1 MKSPGPKAS
10 VSSCNLIRP
19 RIGFFSNRLTRNKAV
34 VNSPPPSTSETPLAS
49 GTAAGVFWAVA
60 RHLPGIYPRFAYLSA
75 PLISGS
81 ERNDR
86 ETANGGARRLLSVL
100 GNCYSC
106 DKPRFACRS
115 IFETDKDTEVQSFCN
130 YFDINLSVGHKLQY
144 LKFRKGENYYKVF
157 QV

>member
-1 MKSPGPKAS
+1 MDGAEFPLIAGETGGLAVKIARPPASYQRANSLVLMKSPGPKAS

-19 RIGFFSNRLTRNKAV
+19 RIGSFSNRLTRNKAV
-34 VNSPPPSTSETPLAS
+34 VNPPSPSTSETPLTS

-86 ETANGGARRLLSVL
+86 ETAN
-100 GNCYSC
+100 
-106 DKPRFACRS
+106 
-115 IFETDKDTEVQSFCN
+115 DTEECG
-130 YFDINLSVGHKLQY
+130 D
-144 LKFRKGENYYKVF
+144 R
-157 QV
+157 